1 MPEFADNN
9 QGSRFKPGQSG
20 NPAGKPPGTRSKVLA
35 ELDRL
40 GAEGAQK
47 VLEAVLDAAQRGD
60 MTAASIILKRCW
72 PEFRG
77 RPVRLELPGTNH
89 CDRYVTALA
98 AMVSAVAG
106 AAFHRRRA
114 KQCRPSSRLSVARWR
129 WSSLPRVSRRWRRT
143 PVRDESDDPPCQARE
158 ASTANR
164 SRAAAENDC
173 LH

>member
-77 RPVRLELPGTNH
+77 RPIRLELPGTPTPTG
-89 CDRYVTALA
+89 VVAALA
-98 AMVSAVAG
+98 AIVSAVAG
-106 AAFHRRRA
+106 GRISPEEGQAVSAVIETQRRA
-114 KQCRPSSRLSVARWR
+114 METVELAARIEALEKNTGSR
-129 WSSLPRVSRRWRRT
+129 
-143 PVRDESDDPPCQARE
+143 
-158 ASTANR
+158 
-164 SRAAAENDC
+164 
-173 LH
+173 

>member
-9 QGSRFKPGQSG
+9 QRSRFKPGQSG

-77 RPVRLELPGTNH
+77 RPVRLELRGTTTAS
-89 CDRYVTALA
+89 DMVTALA
-98 AMVSAVAG
+98 AIVSAVAG
-106 AAFHRRRA
+106 GRISPEEGQAVSAVIEIQRRA
-114 KQCRPSSRLSVARWR
+114 MEMVELAARIEALEKNTGSR
-129 WSSLPRVSRRWRRT
+129 
-143 PVRDESDDPPCQARE
+143 
-158 ASTANR
+158 
-164 SRAAAENDC
+164 
-173 LH
+173 

>member
-1 MPEFADNN
+1 MPEFADKN

-77 RPVRLELPGTNH
+77 RPVRLELPGTTTAT
-89 CDRYVTALA
+89 DVVAALA
-98 AMVSAVAG
+98 AIVSAVAG
-106 AAFHRRRA
+106 GRISPEEGQAVSAVIETQRRA
-114 KQCRPSSRLSVARWR
+114 METVELAARIEALEKNTGSR
-129 WSSLPRVSRRWRRT
+129 
-143 PVRDESDDPPCQARE
+143 
-158 ASTANR
+158 
-164 SRAAAENDC
+164 
-173 LH
+173 